1 MSDTDTAA
9 PTAHGQMMEH
19 YFAGDGAKA
28 QALVNQ
34 ANAEAGIDEA
44 VHNDPTALA
53 RMPKAPKAQVSEV
66 DKAVATLTKLGG
78 EHAALVNEWKQ
89 TGANVA
95 EELGYAKAAFRD
107 IAATRPDLI
116 AKVDASGLGNDPAV
130 LKLLAQ
136 HGRLQAGMMGDFT
149 VSRNNAPSFDQ
160 PQQQRAMPRGQSAA
174 QAELTR
180 IYKETPPGSEGYK
193 AKAVQDRIFK
203 LQEMIHGDGPA
214 VGLGG
219 RTA

>member
-9 PTAHGQMMEH
+9 PTAHDQMMEH
-19 YFAGDGAKA
+19 YFSGDAAKA
-28 QALVNQ
+28 QALVPQ

-53 RMPKAPKAQVSEV
+53 RMPEAPKAQVSEV

-107 IAATRPDLI
+107 IVANRPDLI
-116 AKVDASGLGNDPAV
+116 AKVDASGLGNEPAV
-130 LKLLAQ
+130 IKLLAQ
-136 HGRLQAGMMGDFT
+136 HGRLNAGMMGDFT

-174 QAELTR
+174 RAELDR
-180 IYKETPPGSEGYK
+180 IYEETPPGSPGYK
-193 AKAVQDRIFK
+193 KASVQNRIRQ
-203 LQEMIHGDGPA
+203 LNEAIHGDGPA
-214 VGLGG
+214 VGRGG
-219 RTA
+219 RTG